1 MRKQFLFSILIL
13 LTVPT
18 GMLSQKRSM
27 QQDPAL
33 NNLRLPEGTK
43 TVPYGTLGKVAKIG
57 TGPKNTLLIPG
68 LGFGAEIWDDFAER
82 NKNRFSMYAVTL
94 PGFGDTP
101 PLAMPPEGTKYAQT
115 TWTRSA
121 ISAIEKLFEKERLE
135 RVTIIAH
142 WAIATQIALQL
153 ALDHPDRIDSV
164 IVIGGPLKVYFE
176 NSPTDML
183 KWTAGE
189 RALFVEGLGDKWFRT
204 VTRRTWDD
212 NNFMSYDYAVNPRR
226 GLYLW
231 REAQRPMLPVWIRY
245 LLEFYSLD
253 PFPDLKDLKVPTL
266 VVQPAFDDA
275 GFYVENNRN
284 YMRNLCV
291 DSWRG
296 AKSQNDNLEFV
307 SITGSRLFVMY
318 DKPDD
323 LEKSITGFLDRIAA
337 MTPHR

>member
-323 LEKSITGFLDRIAA
+323 LEKSITGFLDRIAG